1 MGHCQKWVLRQRV
14 VTHKLLYER
23 DHVRT
28 IGLPSVRPRVDL
40 IHKCRWEIY
49 RVSNPETVSSWELG
63 VRRVL
68 GGNELVESQAST
80 LQAEEEV
87 IPLFIFEQSA
97 LKLHTKAR
105 YVVFPRTGVIQL
117 RYHHPSRRSDPI
129 FYGGLQEFI
138 SDGFL
143 NIANVL

>member
-63 VRRVL
+63 VRRFWV
-68 GGNELVESQAST
+68 GTNWWN
-80 LQAEEEV
+80 
-87 IPLFIFEQSA
+87 PKPRRC
-97 LKLHTKAR
+97 KLRKK
-105 YVVFPRTGVIQL
+105 
-117 RYHHPSRRSDPI
+117 
-129 FYGGLQEFI
+129 
-138 SDGFL
+138 
-143 NIANVL
+143 